1 MMNVMDTS
9 LDTDSEAYRSNTA
22 GMYTLLAELDEL
34 RWRANAGGG
43 EKYVRRHRKRG
54 RLLPRERI
62 ELLIDRDS
70 ALLELSTLTANG
82 TEYTVGGSGISAI
95 GVVNGVEC
103 AISASDPTVKGGAVN
118 PYGLKKSLRL
128 AEIARQNRL
137 PLINL
142 TESAGADLPKQAEI
156 FVPGGESFKNLTQ
169 LSKAGIPTISLVF
182 GPSTA
187 GGAYIPGM
195 SDYSVMVDQQARV
208 YLGGPPLVKMA
219 TGEDAEEESLGG
231 ARMHSTVSGVSDYLA
246 ADELEAIAI
255 GRRIVGHLNWR
266 KAGPG
271 PSMPVDPPVH
281 DPAEL
286 LGIGSVDVKV
296 PFEVREV
303 IARVVDGSRF
313 EEFKP
318 GYGSQ
323 LVCGWASIHG
333 YPVGILG
340 NNGILFGPEAQKG
353 AQFIQLCNQVDTPI
367 VFAQNITGFMV
378 GTAYEQGGII
388 KDGAKMIN
396 AVANS
401 EVPHLTVM
409 IGASFGAGNYGMCG
423 RAYDPRF
430 LFTWPNHR
438 IAVMGAEQLAG
449 VMRLV
454 AEKRM
459 ATQRGSVDPEQADRM
474 TATFQERIE
483 EESTALYATA
493 RLWDDGIIDPRDT
506 RTVLG
511 IALSAAHSAP
521 VAGAKGYGVFRH

>member
-1 MMNVMDTS
+1 MDVIRS
-9 LDTDSEAYRSNTA
+9 HTDPSSAEYRANRD
-22 GMYTLLAELDEL
+22 GMLALLEELDSL
-34 RWRANAGGG
+34 AQQANAGGG
-43 EKYVRRHRKRG
+43 PTYVQRHRGRG

-62 ELLIDRDS
+62 ELLVDRDS

-82 TEYTVGGSGISAI
+82 TEYAVGGSGVSAI
-95 GVVNGVEC
+95 GVVAGVEC
-103 AISASDPTVKGGAVN
+103 AIAASDPTVKGGAVN
-118 PYGLKKSLRL
+118 PLGLRKSLRL
-128 AEIARQNRL
+128 MEIARANRL

-156 FVPGGESFKNLTQ
+156 FVPGGESFKHLTQ
-169 LSKAGIPTISLVF
+169 MSKEGIPTLSLVF

-195 SDYSVMVDQQARV
+195 SDYTVMVDQQARV

-219 TGEDAEEESLGG
+219 TGEDAEEETLGG
-231 ARMHSTVSGVSDYLA
+231 AAMHASVSGVCDYLA
-246 ADELEAIAI
+246 TDEHDAIRI
-255 GRRIVGHLNWR
+255 GRQIISHLNWGKR
-266 KAGPG
+266 GPE
-271 PSMPVDPPVH
+271 PSLPVDEPVH
-281 DPAEL
+281 DPEEL
-286 LGIGSVDVKV
+286 LGIGSTDVRV
-296 PFEVREV
+296 PFDVREV
-303 IARVVDGSRF
+303 IGRVTDGSRF

-318 GYGSQ
+318 RYGPQ
-323 LVCGWASIHG
+323 LVCGWATIHG

-353 AQFIQLCNQVDTPI
+353 SQFIQLCNASDTPL
-367 VFAQNITGFMV
+367 VFLQNITGFMV

-388 KDGAKMIN
+388 KDGAKLIN
-396 AVANS
+396 AVSNS

-430 LFTWPNHR
+430 LFTWPNHT
-438 IAVMGAEQLAG
+438 IAVMGATQLAG

-454 AEKRM
+454 MEARASKSGQ
-459 ATQRGSVDPEQADRM
+459 AVDPEVADQM
-474 TATFQERIE
+474 TAAFEAEIQKQ
-483 EESTALYATA
+483 STALYATA

-511 IALSAAHSAP
+511 VALSAAHSGP
-521 VAGAKGYGVFRH
+521 VVGTTGYGVFRH